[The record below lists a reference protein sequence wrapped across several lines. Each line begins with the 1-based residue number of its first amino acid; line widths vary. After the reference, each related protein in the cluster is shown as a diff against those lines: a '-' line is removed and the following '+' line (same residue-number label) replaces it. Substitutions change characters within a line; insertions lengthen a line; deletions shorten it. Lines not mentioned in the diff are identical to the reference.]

1 MKWEM
6 LGKLAYRNTKRN
18 IKDYMIYL
26 ITVTV
31 SFSLIFAFNLV
42 ANSDEI
48 VKLCSSMD
56 AFKNSLFAVN
66 ILIIFVIC
74 FLINYT
80 TKFMFEKRSKELGT
94 YMLLGIKKKEIAH
107 LVVIENILLGILA
120 FVLAIPIGF
129 LFSQFVSLVIV
140 NLLGIPKTLFISLNF
155 VSIGL
160 LIICVL
166 SIILG
171 AISLFL
177 WNSRCTMDNFN
188 KQETLTYLMV
198 SVIMLIIS
206 IYGISTT
213 CADMFLTVL
222 LKNKKMKYQN
232 DNLFVARTFASKA
245 RTMSFTF
252 GTLSMLILISLL
264 ALNYSSINK
273 ASYDISVN
281 LNAPYD
287 VQLFDDKQV
296 FDEYIRVIE
305 EEYTIDNTIEYD
317 IYKEPNH
324 QVQNFFQSEYYDFDP
339 VLKLSDYNRLLELR
353 KMPLLSLNDNE
364 YYIVTNSKFAYEVED
379 NKDIETITV
388 ANKNLK
394 LKGYD
399 TKSYWNSITN
409 TGRFVVVLPDKY
421 VQGLEVSEN
430 HLIIDTKEDTDAELE
445 NKIKEDMQHQ
455 LVKVDENGEIND
467 ESYRVNVRGAEIE
480 QQKAMVAIVASLFM
494 YIAFILISAVGTIL
508 AVQSLSD
515 STKYKYRY
523 LTLRRLGIN
532 DKSLFK
538 TIRKQLLILFC
549 VPAISAILCSFVM
562 MSSLN
567 NVYQQI
573 LGDKHLYLMYFGLN
587 LIIFFLIY
595 SIYWIAT
602 YIGFKRN
609 INEES

>member
-1 MKWEM
+1 M
-6 LGKLAYRNTKRN
+6 LGKLAFRNTKRSM
-18 IKDYMIYL
+18 KDYLIYL
-26 ITVTV
+26 ITVTT

-42 ANSDEI
+42 ASSDEI

-160 LIICVL
+160 LIIYFLTIYVLVLLNLLRRISKMTIRDFLYFDKQNEKKMFRDSKKRNVIFVL

-198 SVIMLIIS
+198 SVIMLI
-206 IYGISTT
+206 
-213 CADMFLTVL
+213 LT
-222 LKNKKMKYQN
+222 
-232 DNLFVARTFASKA
+232 
-245 RTMSFTF
+245 
-252 GTLSMLILISLL
+252 SLL

-364 YYIVTNSKFAYEVED
+364 YYIVTNSKFAYKVED

-409 TGRFVVVLPDKY
+409 IGRFVVVLPDKY

-430 HLIIDTKEDTDAELE
+430 HLIIDTKEETDAELE

-573 LGDKHLYLMYFGLN
+573 LGDKYLYLMYFGLN

>member
-1 MKWEM
+1 METQKDNPQGNASLAGAEFTWKYYAGFYNKDNLPAEATRTWITKTIAETDSD
-6 LGKLAYRNTKRN
+6 GTTHYITKLADAYKVSGDSFYMQDGKAVLPLGTLTVEETKAPNGYLLEGAYMQTGDKSEQIKSLYLTQITEDGDLAVLSGSNQFSVSDKVIRGGVKIQKRDLETGDTKPQGSATLKDTAFDIISLNDNRNTKRN
-18 IKDYMIYL
+18 IKDYLIYL
-26 ITVTV
+26 ITVTASV
-31 SFSLIFAFNLV
+31 SLIFAFNLV
-42 ANSDEI
+42 ASSDEI

-107 LVVIENILLGILA
+107 LVIIENILLGILA

-160 LIICVL
+160 LIICFLTIYVLVLLNLLRRISKMTIRDFLYFDKQNEKKMFRDSKKRNVIFVL

-188 KQETLTYLMV
+188 KQETLT
-198 SVIMLIIS
+198 
-206 IYGISTT
+206 
-213 CADMFLTVL
+213 
-222 LKNKKMKYQN
+222 
-232 DNLFVARTFASKA
+232 
-245 RTMSFTF
+245 
-252 GTLSMLILISLL
+252 
-264 ALNYSSINK
+264 
-273 ASYDISVN
+273 
-281 LNAPYD
+281 
-287 VQLFDDKQV
+287 
-296 FDEYIRVIE
+296 
-305 EEYTIDNTIEYD
+305 
-317 IYKEPNH
+317 
-324 QVQNFFQSEYYDFDP
+324 
-339 VLKLSDYNRLLELR
+339 
-353 KMPLLSLNDNE
+353 
-364 YYIVTNSKFAYEVED
+364 
-379 NKDIETITV
+379 
-388 ANKNLK
+388 
-394 LKGYD
+394 
-399 TKSYWNSITN
+399 
-409 TGRFVVVLPDKY
+409 
-421 VQGLEVSEN
+421 
-430 HLIIDTKEDTDAELE
+430 
-445 NKIKEDMQHQ
+445 
-455 LVKVDENGEIND
+455 
-467 ESYRVNVRGAEIE
+467 YRVNVRGAEIE

>member
-1 MKWEM
+1 M

-18 IKDYMIYL
+18 IKDYLIYL
-26 ITVTV
+26 ITVTA

-107 LVVIENILLGILA
+107 LVIIENILLGILA

-160 LIICVL
+160 LIIYFLTIYVLVLLNLLRRISKMTIRDFLYFDKQNEKKMFRDSKKRNVIFVL

-252 GTLSMLILISLL
+252 GTLSMLILTSLL

-287 VQLFDDKQV
+287 IQLFDDKQV

-364 YYIVTNSKFAYEVED
+364 YYIVTNSKF
-379 NKDIETITV
+379 
-388 ANKNLK
+388 
-394 LKGYD
+394 
-399 TKSYWNSITN
+399 
-409 TGRFVVVLPDKY
+409 
-421 VQGLEVSEN
+421 
-430 HLIIDTKEDTDAELE
+430 
-445 NKIKEDMQHQ
+445 
-455 LVKVDENGEIND
+455 
-467 ESYRVNVRGAEIE
+467 
-480 QQKAMVAIVASLFM
+480 
-494 YIAFILISAVGTIL
+494 
-508 AVQSLSD
+508 QSLSD

>member
-1 MKWEM
+1 M

-42 ANSDEI
+42 ASSDEI

-66 ILIIFVIC
+66 ILIVFVIC

-107 LVVIENILLGILA
+107 LVIIENILLGILA

-160 LIICVL
+160 LIICFLTIYVLVLLNLLRRISKMTIRDFLYFDKQNEKKMFRDSKKRNVIFVL

-188 KQETLTYLMV
+188 KQETL
-198 SVIMLIIS
+198 
-206 IYGISTT
+206 
-213 CADMFLTVL
+213 
-222 LKNKKMKYQN
+222 
-232 DNLFVARTFASKA
+232 
-245 RTMSFTF
+245 
-252 GTLSMLILISLL
+252 
-264 ALNYSSINK
+264 
-273 ASYDISVN
+273 
-281 LNAPYD
+281 
-287 VQLFDDKQV
+287 
-296 FDEYIRVIE
+296 
-305 EEYTIDNTIEYD
+305 
-317 IYKEPNH
+317 
-324 QVQNFFQSEYYDFDP
+324 
-339 VLKLSDYNRLLELR
+339 
-353 KMPLLSLNDNE
+353 
-364 YYIVTNSKFAYEVED
+364 
-379 NKDIETITV
+379 
-388 ANKNLK
+388 
-394 LKGYD
+394 
-399 TKSYWNSITN
+399 
-409 TGRFVVVLPDKY
+409 
-421 VQGLEVSEN
+421 
-430 HLIIDTKEDTDAELE
+430 
-445 NKIKEDMQHQ
+445 
-455 LVKVDENGEIND
+455 
-467 ESYRVNVRGAEIE
+467 
-480 QQKAMVAIVASLFM
+480 
-494 YIAFILISAVGTIL
+494 
-508 AVQSLSD
+508 QSLSD

-573 LGDKHLYLMYFGLN
+573 LGDKHLYLIYFGLN

>member
-1 MKWEM
+1 M
-6 LGKLAYRNTKRN
+6 LGKLAFRNTKRSM
-18 IKDYMIYL
+18 KDYLIYL
-26 ITVTV
+26 ITVTT

-42 ANSDEI
+42 ASSDEI

-160 LIICVL
+160 LIIYFLAIYILVLLNLLRRIRKMTIRDFLYFDKQNEKKMFRDSKKRNVIFVL

-171 AISLFL
+171 VISLFL

-198 SVIMLIIS
+198 SVIMLI
-206 IYGISTT
+206 
-213 CADMFLTVL
+213 LT
-222 LKNKKMKYQN
+222 
-232 DNLFVARTFASKA
+232 
-245 RTMSFTF
+245 
-252 GTLSMLILISLL
+252 SLL

-287 VQLFDDKQV
+287 VQLFDDKKA
-296 FDEYIRVIE
+296 FDEYIQVIK

-324 QVQNFFQSEYYDFDP
+324 QVQNFFQAEYYDFDP

-364 YYIVTNSKFAYEVED
+364 YYIVTNSKFAYKVED

-388 ANKNLK
+388 SNKNLK

-409 TGRFVVVLPDKY
+409 IGRFVVVLPDKY

-430 HLIIDTKEDTDAELE
+430 HLIIDTKEETDAELE

-573 LGDKHLYLMYFGLN
+573 LGDKYLYLMYFGLN

>member
-1 MKWEM
+1 M

-18 IKDYMIYL
+18 IKDYLIYL
-26 ITVTV
+26 ITVTA

-160 LIICVL
+160 LIIYFLTIYVLVLLNLLRRISKMTIRDFLYFDKQNEKKMFRDSKKRNVIFVL

-213 CADMFLTVL
+213 CADMFLTVI
-222 LKNKKMKYQN
+222 LK
-232 DNLFVARTFASKA
+232 FC
-245 RTMSFTF
+245 
-252 GTLSMLILISLL
+252 IIPSL
-264 ALNYSSINK
+264 
-273 ASYDISVN
+273 
-281 LNAPYD
+281 
-287 VQLFDDKQV
+287 
-296 FDEYIRVIE
+296 
-305 EEYTIDNTIEYD
+305 
-317 IYKEPNH
+317 
-324 QVQNFFQSEYYDFDP
+324 
-339 VLKLSDYNRLLELR
+339 
-353 KMPLLSLNDNE
+353 
-364 YYIVTNSKFAYEVED
+364 
-379 NKDIETITV
+379 TV
-388 ANKNLK
+388 AEIKNRCIPCV
-394 LKGYD
+394 
-399 TKSYWNSITN
+399 YWGTAI
-409 TGRFVVVLPDKY
+409 FVVVMKY
-421 VQGLEVSEN
+421 SNLFFSFAFFLDRSHFAFGYE
-430 HLIIDTKEDTDAELE
+430 LIISSEAAGFM
-445 NKIKEDMQHQ
+445 KIIC
-455 LVKVDENGEIND
+455 NG
-467 ESYRVNVRGAEIE
+467 
-480 QQKAMVAIVASLFM
+480 FT
-494 YIAFILISAVGTIL
+494 LI
-508 AVQSLSD
+508 
-515 STKYKYRY
+515 
-523 LTLRRLGIN
+523 
-532 DKSLFK
+532 
-538 TIRKQLLILFC
+538 
-549 VPAISAILCSFVM
+549 
-562 MSSLN
+562 
-567 NVYQQI
+567 
-573 LGDKHLYLMYFGLN
+573 
-587 LIIFFLIY
+587 
-595 SIYWIAT
+595 
-602 YIGFKRN
+602 
-609 INEES
+609 